1 MPLVQVLEQFH
12 TVSCEVGSR
21 GLVVCALTRNAASRA
36 AAHCVRSCTCI
47 NALFLRHICAAFEP
61 CVCLAKARSSFRLT
75 LVAIACR
82 SARLLCYSSGSCSRR
97 LGGSSGAGGHSS
109 ACSIER

>member
-21 GLVVCALTRNAASRA
+21 GLVVCALTRNAASLA
-36 AAHCVRSCTCI
+36 AAHCVRSCTCM

-61 CVCLAKARSSFRLT
+61 CVCLAKARSFSRLT
-75 LVAIACR
+75 LVAINRLSQRTFALLFFGLVQQTTRWFIWCR
-82 SARLLCYSSGSCSRR
+82 WA
-97 LGGSSGAGGHSS
+97 
-109 ACSIER
+109 